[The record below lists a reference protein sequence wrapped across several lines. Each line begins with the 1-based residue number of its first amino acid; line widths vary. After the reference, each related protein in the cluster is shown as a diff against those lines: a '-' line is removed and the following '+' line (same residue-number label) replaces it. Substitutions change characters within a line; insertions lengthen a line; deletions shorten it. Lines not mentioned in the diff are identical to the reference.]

1 MNWYSFQFSPEFL
14 IVVLTRILVAC
25 LLGGII
31 GFEREH
37 SRNKPAGFR
46 THILVCMGSCL
57 VMLIAHF
64 TITAYS
70 GQVNIDPTRI
80 AGQVV
85 SGIGFLG
92 AGAIIRHGASVKGI
106 TTAASIWVV
115 ACVGLACGI
124 GFYTGAVFATLLIWA
139 VLIYLKAVEDRFA
152 KKEMIKILEIEGEK
166 GKQLIVPLSNLLK
179 DCKLNIKSL
188 DIAENP
194 NTGKQKIV
202 LYLESANKTL
212 DLAEISAKIYEIEG
226 ILKVSL

>member
-1 MNWYSFQFSPEFL
+1 MNWYPFQMSPEFL
-14 IVVLTRILVAC
+14 IIVLTRLLVAC
-25 LLGGII
+25 ILGGII

-64 TITAYS
+64 AITAYS

-124 GFYTGAVFATLLIWA
+124 GFFSGAIFATLLIGA
-139 VLIYLKAVEDRFA
+139 VLIYLKSLEDKFS
-152 KKEMIKILEIEGEK
+152 KKLMTRIVEIEGEA
-166 GKQLIVPLSNLLK
+166 GKQLITPLSNLLK
-179 DCKLNIKSL
+179 DYTLNIKSL
-188 DIAENP
+188 DISANP
-194 NTGKQKIV
+194 GTTKQKIII
-202 LYLESANKTL
+202 YLEYENKAL
-212 DLAEISAKIYEIEG
+212 DLVEISAKIYEIEG